1 MGRLPQKGGPQR
13 FRRKG
18 AALAEIGAA
27 YEREKGLFDLPV
39 FAQGSLEQ
47 QETQRMSQV
56 LAWACHS
63 VAMSCLLRQEG

>member
-1 MGRLPQKGGPQR
+1 MNGK
-13 FRRKG
+13 KS
-18 AALAEIGAA
+18 
-27 YEREKGLFDLPV
+27 LFDLPV